1 MHFSLYL
8 IWMKKLALLFAV
20 SFLLAACGLDSS
32 DKHYIIWEEKENEVL
47 LTDFSSIH
55 FALRCRVDSKSKNCG
70 IVLGNFLLKKSELSG
85 CNPNTGCTYF
95 DTYYGFKEASFLTL
109 QVKNENTGET
119 KSLMSYLQDDIPY
132 MKGDTYVPSVMNLNK
147 SKDSINTVTLTG
159 YYVGDEWVKHDT
171 TIVIKDILYADKNGK
186 ISFSVSDAKKNRA
199 ALSIDISAVLEKNNA
214 NTVQQKSVTLVDTS
228 YTEHYWAVEP
238 GAIAVEPMDIN
249 FETKESFKIAQFLNV
264 PVQKIV
270 YLNVNPLPD
279 SLILSG
285 GVNDRAVEIPVESYA
300 K

>member
-1 MHFSLYL
+1 
-8 IWMKKLALLFAV
+8 MKKLALLFSV
-20 SFLLAACGLDSS
+20 SFLLAACSS
-32 DKHYIIWEEKENEVL
+32 GGDVHYITMEEKENEVL

-85 CNPNTGCTYF
+85 CNPNTGCSYF

-119 KSLMSYLQDDIPY
+119 KSLMSYIQDDIPY

-249 FETKESFKIAQFLNV
+249 FEMKDSFEIAQFLNV

-270 YLNVNPLPD
+270 YLNVKPLPD

>member
-1 MHFSLYL
+1 
-8 IWMKKLALLFAV
+8 MKKLALLFSV
-20 SFLLAACGLDSS
+20 SFLLAACSS
-32 DKHYIIWEEKENEVL
+32 GGDVHYITMEEKENEVL

-70 IVLGNFLLKKSELSG
+70 IVLGDFLLKKSELSG
-85 CNPNTGCTYF
+85 CNPNTGCSYF

-249 FETKESFKIAQFLNV
+249 FEMKDSVTVPKFLNM

-270 YLNVNPLPD
+270 YLNVKPLPD

>member
-1 MHFSLYL
+1 
-8 IWMKKLALLFAV
+8 MKKLALLFSV
-20 SFLLAACGLDSS
+20 SFLLAACSS
-32 DKHYIIWEEKENEVL
+32 GGDVHYITMEEKENEVL

-85 CNPNTGCTYF
+85 CNPNTGCSYF

-238 GAIAVEPMDIN
+238 GAIVVEPMDIN

-270 YLNVNPLPD
+270 YLNVKPLPD

>member
-1 MHFSLYL
+1 
-8 IWMKKLALLFAV
+8 MKKLALLFSV
-20 SFLLAACGLDSS
+20 SFLLAACSS
-32 DKHYIIWEEKENEVL
+32 GGDVHYITMEEKENEVL

-85 CNPNTGCTYF
+85 CNPNTGCSYF

-132 MKGDTYVPSVMNLNK
+132 IKGDTYVPSVMNLNK
-147 SKDSINTVTLTG
+147 SKDPINTVTLTG
-159 YYVGDEWVKHDT
+159 YYVGDEWIKHDT

-238 GAIAVEPMDIN
+238 GAIAVEPLNMN
-249 FETKESFKIAQFLNV
+249 FEMKDSVTVPQFLNM
-264 PVQKIV
+264 PVQKNV
-270 YLNVNPLPD
+270 YLNVEPLPD

-285 GVNDRAVEIPVESYA
+285 GVNDRAVEIPVDNYA

>member
-1 MHFSLYL
+1 
-8 IWMKKLALLFAV
+8 MKKLALLFSV
-20 SFLLAACGLDSS
+20 SFLLAACSS
-32 DKHYIIWEEKENEVL
+32 GGDVHYITMEEKENEVL

-85 CNPNTGCTYF
+85 CNPNTGCSYF

-249 FETKESFKIAQFLNV
+249 FEMKDSFEIAQFLNV

-270 YLNVNPLPD
+270 YLNVKPLPD

-285 GVNDRAVEIPVESYA
+285 GVNDRTVEIPVESYA

>member
-1 MHFSLYL
+1 
-8 IWMKKLALLFAV
+8 MKKLALLFSV
-20 SFLLAACGLDSS
+20 SFLLAACSS
-32 DKHYIIWEEKENEVL
+32 GGDVHYITMEEKENEVL

-85 CNPNTGCTYF
+85 CNPNTGCSYF

-249 FETKESFKIAQFLNV
+249 FEMKDSFEIAQFLNV

>member
-1 MHFSLYL
+1 
-8 IWMKKLALLFAV
+8 MKKLALLFSV
-20 SFLLAACGLDSS
+20 SFLLAACSS
-32 DKHYIIWEEKENEVL
+32 GGDVHYITMEEKENEVL

-85 CNPNTGCTYF
+85 CNPNTGCSYF

-132 MKGDTYVPSVMNLNK
+132 IKGDTYVPSVMNLNK

-199 ALSIDISAVLEKNNA
+199 ALSIDISAVLEKNNV

-249 FETKESFKIAQFLNV
+249 FEMKDSFEIAQFLNV

-270 YLNVNPLPD
+270 YLNVKPLPD

>member
-1 MHFSLYL
+1 
-8 IWMKKLALLFAV
+8 MKKLALLFAV
-20 SFLLAACGLDSS
+20 SFLLAACSS
-32 DKHYIIWEEKENEVL
+32 GGDVHYITMEEKENEVL

-70 IVLGNFLLKKSELSG
+70 IVLGNFLLKKTEISG
-85 CNPNTGCTYF
+85 CNPNTGCSYF
-95 DTYYGFKEASFLTL
+95 DTYYGFKDASFLTL

-159 YYVGDEWVKHDT
+159 YYVGDEWIKHDT

-199 ALSIDISAVLEKNNA
+199 AVSIDISGVLEKNNA
-214 NTVQQKSVTLVDTS
+214 KTVVRRTVIGGDSS
-228 YTEHYWAVEP
+228 YVEPLWTVEP
-238 GAIAVEPMDIN
+238 GMITVEPLDMN
-249 FETKESFKIAQFLNV
+249 FEMKDSVTVPQFLNM
-264 PVQKIV
+264 PVQKNA
-270 YLNVNPLPD
+270 YLNVKPLPD

-285 GVNDRAVEIPVESYA
+285 GVNDRIIEIPVESYA

>member
-1 MHFSLYL
+1 
-8 IWMKKLALLFAV
+8 MKKLALLFSV
-20 SFLLAACGLDSS
+20 SFLLAACSS
-32 DKHYIIWEEKENEVL
+32 GGDVHYITMEEKENEVL

-85 CNPNTGCTYF
+85 CNPNTGCSYF

-147 SKDSINTVTLTG
+147 SKKTINTVTLTG

-249 FETKESFKIAQFLNV
+249 FEMKDSFEIAQFLNV

-270 YLNVNPLPD
+270 YLNVEPLPD
-279 SLILSG
+279 SLVLSG

>member
-1 MHFSLYL
+1 
-8 IWMKKLALLFAV
+8 MKKLALLFSV
-20 SFLLAACGLDSS
+20 SFLLAACSS
-32 DKHYIIWEEKENEVL
+32 GGDVHYITMEEKENEVL

-85 CNPNTGCTYF
+85 CNPNTGCSYF

-147 SKDSINTVTLTG
+147 SKDPINTVTLTG

-249 FETKESFKIAQFLNV
+249 FEMKDSFEIAQFLNV

-270 YLNVNPLPD
+270 YLNVKPLPD

>member
-1 MHFSLYL
+1 
-8 IWMKKLALLFAV
+8 MKKLALLFSV
-20 SFLLAACGLDSS
+20 SFLLAACSS
-32 DKHYIIWEEKENEVL
+32 GGDVHYITMEEKENEVL

-70 IVLGNFLLKKSELSG
+70 IVLGNFLLKKTEISG
-85 CNPNTGCTYF
+85 CNPNTGCSYF

-147 SKDSINTVTLTG
+147 SKDPINTVTLTG
-159 YYVGDEWVKHDT
+159 YYVGDEWIKHDT

-238 GAIAVEPMDIN
+238 GAIAVEPMDIH
-249 FETKESFKIAQFLNV
+249 FEMKDSFEIAQFLNV

-270 YLNVNPLPD
+270 YLNVMPLPD

>member
-1 MHFSLYL
+1 
-8 IWMKKLALLFAV
+8 MKKLALLFSV
-20 SFLLAACGLDSS
+20 SFLLAACSS
-32 DKHYIIWEEKENEVL
+32 GGDVHYITMEEKENEVL

-95 DTYYGFKEASFLTL
+95 DTYYGFKDASFLTL

-270 YLNVNPLPD
+270 YLNVKPLPD

>member
-1 MHFSLYL
+1 
-8 IWMKKLALLFAV
+8 MKKLALLFSV
-20 SFLLAACGLDSS
+20 SFLLAACSS
-32 DKHYIIWEEKENEVL
+32 GGDVHYITMEEKENEVL

-85 CNPNTGCTYF
+85 CNPNTGCSYF

-147 SKDSINTVTLTG
+147 SKDPINTVTLTV

-249 FETKESFKIAQFLNV
+249 FEMKDSFEIAQFLNV

-270 YLNVNPLPD
+270 YLNVKPLPD

>member
-1 MHFSLYL
+1 MFIISPWKKRKTKCSLRT
-8 IWMKKLALLFAV
+8 
-20 SFLLAACGLDSS
+20 FL
-32 DKHYIIWEEKENEVL
+32 VF
-47 LTDFSSIH
+47 T
-55 FALRCRVDSKSKNCG
+55 LRCRVDSKSKNCG
-70 IVLGNFLLKKSELSG
+70 IVLGDFLLKESRSGG
-85 CNPNTGCTYF
+85 CNPNTGCTYY
-95 DTYYGFKEASFLTL
+95 DTYYGFKDASLLTL

-132 MKGDTYVPSVMNLNK
+132 MKGDAYVPSVMNLNK

-228 YTEHYWAVEP
+228 YTEHYWTVEP
-238 GAIAVEPMDIN
+238 GAIAVEPLDMN
-249 FETKESFKIAQFLNV
+249 FEMKDSVTVPQFLNM
-264 PVQKIV
+264 PVQKNV
-270 YLNVNPLPD
+270 YLNVKPLPD

>member
-1 MHFSLYL
+1 
-8 IWMKKLALLFAV
+8 MKKLALLFSV
-20 SFLLAACGLDSS
+20 SFLLAACSS
-32 DKHYIIWEEKENEVL
+32 GGDVHYITMEEKENEVL

-85 CNPNTGCTYF
+85 CNPNTGCSYF

-249 FETKESFKIAQFLNV
+249 FEMKDSFEIAQFLNV

-270 YLNVNPLPD
+270 YLNVKPLPD

>member
-1 MHFSLYL
+1 
-8 IWMKKLALLFAV
+8 MKKLALLFSV
-20 SFLLAACGLDSS
+20 SFLLAACSS
-32 DKHYIIWEEKENEVL
+32 GGDVHYITMEEKENEVL

-285 GVNDRAVEIPVESYA
+285 GVNDRTVEIPVESYA